1 MLSSFVMQY
10 LEGGQIEKRINKDRI
25 LFLHKMLITNIHD
38 EIAGRF
44 RNLNEYV
51 RVGSYIAYAP
61 SKIESA
67 LEHALNEY
75 YVNKDINVVER
86 IARFHLEFES
96 IHPFCDGNG
105 RIGRM
110 LTNYQFLQNNLPP
123 IIIRDKEKK
132 IYYKAFKKYQFGKT
146 KATKEMEDV
155 LTLALF
161 ESLHKRIT
169 YLEGKKVIFLSE
181 YAKIEKISLSMLLNK
196 AKRQT
201 INAFRERGVW
211 KIGI

>member
-1 MLSSFVMQY
+1 MQY
-10 LEGGQIEKRINKDRI
+10 LEGGQIEKKNQQRQNTF
-25 LFLHKMLITNIHD
+25 FLHKMLITNIHD

-105 RIGRM
+105 
-110 LTNYQFLQNNLPP
+110 
-123 IIIRDKEKK
+123 
-132 IYYKAFKKYQFGKT
+132 
-146 KATKEMEDV
+146 
-155 LTLALF
+155 ALG
-161 ESLHKRIT
+161 EC
-169 YLEGKKVIFLSE
+169 
-181 YAKIEKISLSMLLNK
+181 
-196 AKRQT
+196 
-201 INAFRERGVW
+201 
-211 KIGI
+211 

>member
-1 MLSSFVMQY
+1 MQY

-86 IARFHLEFES
+86 IARFHL
-96 IHPFCDGNG
+96 
-105 RIGRM
+105 
-110 LTNYQFLQNNLPP
+110 
-123 IIIRDKEKK
+123 
-132 IYYKAFKKYQFGKT
+132 
-146 KATKEMEDV
+146 
-155 LTLALF
+155 
-161 ESLHKRIT
+161 
-169 YLEGKKVIFLSE
+169 
-181 YAKIEKISLSMLLNK
+181 
-196 AKRQT
+196 
-201 INAFRERGVW
+201 
-211 KIGI
+211 